1 MFKLKKEEADSEVCR
16 RVSGGSQ
23 SRLLRKGLYLCWK
36 ELDKGPLAPAPVWLR
51 CWRGCC
57 WLTLVS
63 DGASELKL
71 PPLKKQLPV
80 CRHTHTQ
87 KKRAA
92 RREHAR
98 AGRAV
103 GGRK

>member
-1 MFKLKKEEADSEVCR
+1 MFQLEKKEADSEVCR
-16 RVSGGSQ
+16 RVSGESQ

-36 ELDKGPLAPAPVWLR
+36 ELDKGPLAPALVWLR

-63 DGASELKL
+63 DGASELTL
-71 PPLKKQLPV
+71 PLLKRQLPV
-80 CRHTHTQ
+80 CHHKKK
-87 KKRAA
+87 KKRSEE
-92 RREHAR
+92 EHAR
-98 AGRAV
+98 AGRAI